1 MSHHRPGI
9 EKSNIEPIG
18 DQNKQNQDVRT
29 DKNSPSED
37 RMDDE
42 GDLIEAESGSYYGRV
57 DNEGPGYCKPS
68 LMNIFL
74 VVGSS

>member
-1 MSHHRPGI
+1 
-9 EKSNIEPIG
+9 
-18 DQNKQNQDVRT
+18 
-29 DKNSPSED
+29 
-37 RMDDE
+37 MDDE